1 MIKLMI
7 AGSRSIEEFDFSE
20 YISEDVELIISG
32 GAAGVDKLAEKYADK
47 KRISKLILYPNYKLY
62 GRAAPLKRNE
72 IMVDLADEILI
83 IWDGKSR
90 GTKYTAEYAKK
101 KNKNVNIIIIWIV
114 LQCKLNF
121 TVDKRRF
128 L

>member
-1 MIKLMI
+1 MKIMV
-7 AGSRSIEEFDFSE
+7 AGSRGITDFDLSA
-20 YISEDVELIISG
+20 YIPKDVELIISG
-32 GAAGVDKLAEKYADK
+32 GASGIDTLAERFADK
-47 KRISKLILYPNYKLY
+47 NRISKLILYPNYKLY

-101 KNKNVNIIIIWIV
+101 KNKNVNIIII
-114 LQCKLNF
+114 
-121 TVDKRRF
+121 
-128 L
+128 